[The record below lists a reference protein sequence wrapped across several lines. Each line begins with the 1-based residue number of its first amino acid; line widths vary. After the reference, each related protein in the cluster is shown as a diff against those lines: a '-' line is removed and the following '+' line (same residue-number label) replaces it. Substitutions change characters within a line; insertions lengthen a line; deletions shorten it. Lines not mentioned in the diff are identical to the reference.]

1 MRSSISLCDVGVA
14 SMGTVCVWGGGG
26 GGEEGERG
34 RERGE
39 RGGREGEGRGRG
51 RGKRGREERG
61 EGLYLATKLT
71 QFSHPSH

>member
-26 GGEEGERG
+26 GEGRG
-34 RERGE
+34 RGE
-39 RGGREGEGRGRG
+39 REGREGEGRGRG